1 MKTPSQLAPWTG
13 DLGMKMHAHKPGS
26 SESVSITDI
35 ISLINVDGSLKS
47 GDIILRPDAAYRV
60 NSTDP
65 GSGEGGIGVFS
76 PGDYADALKCN
87 GNKHLREDHPAL
99 AEALSFLQVGNA
111 PTGFGPETPM
121 DTGLQEGQ
129 STVAGMLTVRSN
141 YFNLTK
147 FPPGANSY
155 GVRSRDGGETFQ
167 SDNTAYTFGKS
178 DFVDDDG
185 AVVHFSDSTLYV
197 YETNRTIGS
206 YPLDGLGG
214 SIVGVM
220 KGSNYFVY
228 TDSGEVWQSNTLR
241 GTYTLL
247 GTFND
252 SLRPS
257 SQSRCFVYFKGQIH
271 AALVSEDGSVG
282 GIYSISGTSAVF
294 AGGTTEVFTCLCASA
309 GNLYAQTV
317 GNIYKFDEGMNV
329 VNYINNYMKF
339 GAAQSTDLMKAIG
352 ESALLV
358 KSVNNLF
365 LSSDGGSTFSL
376 AASSV
381 NAFDYDETLGLL
393 YYAQNTGTLNMKA
406 GTFASTVEF
415 STPKIESELPGFAWY
430 ILR

>member
-1 MKTPSQLAPWTG
+1 MKTPSELAPWTG

-60 NSTDP
+60 NSP
-65 GSGEGGIGVFS
+65 EGAGIGENYS
-76 PGDYADALKCN
+76 NGEYTDALKCN
-87 GNKHLREDHPAL
+87 GHKHLREDHPAL
-99 AEALSFLQVGNA
+99 AETLSFLQVGNA
-111 PTGFGPETPM
+111 PTGFGPETSM
-121 DTGLQEGQ
+121 KTGLQEGQ
-129 STVAGMLTVRSN
+129 NALAGMLTVRAN

-147 FPPGANSY
+147 FPPGSNSY

-167 SDNTAYTFGKS
+167 ADNTAYTFNKS

-185 AVVHFSDSTLYV
+185 AVVHFNDSTLYV
-197 YETNRTIGS
+197 YEPNGTIGT
-206 YPLDGLGG
+206 YALPGLGG
-214 SIVGVM
+214 SIVGM
-220 KGSNYFVY
+220 AKGSNYFVY

-241 GTYTLL
+241 GTYGLL
-247 GTFND
+247 GSFND
-252 SLRPS
+252 GLRPA
-257 SQSRCFVYFKGQIH
+257 SQSRCFVMFNGQIH
-271 AALVSEDGSVG
+271 AALVSEDGSTG
-282 GIYSISGTSAVF
+282 GIYSISGAQVDF
-294 AGGTTEVFTCLCASA
+294 AGGTSDVFTCLCATE
-309 GNLYAQTV
+309 GNLYAQTT
-317 GNIYKFDEGMNV
+317 GNILKFDTTFNV
-329 VNYINNYMKF
+329 VSYINNYTKF
-339 GAAQSTDLMKAIG
+339 GSAQQSDIMKPIG
-352 ESALLV
+352 ESGLLV

-365 LSSDGGSTFSL
+365 LSNDGGNTFAL

-430 ILR
+430 IMR

>member
-1 MKTPSQLAPWTG
+1 MRI
-13 DLGMKMHAHKPGS
+13 HAHKLGS

-35 ISLINVDGSLKS
+35 ISLINVEGSLRS

-65 GSGEGGIGVFS
+65 EGGIGVIS
-76 PGDYADALKCN
+76 PGDYSDALKCN

-111 PTGFGPETPM
+111 PTGFGPENPM

-147 FPPGANSY
+147 FGAGSNTY
-155 GVRSRDGGETFQ
+155 GVHSRDGGETFQ
-167 SDNTAYTFGKS
+167 STNTANTLCKA

-197 YETNRTIGS
+197 YEQNGTIGS
-206 YPLDGLGG
+206 YPLSGLGG

-220 KGSNYFVY
+220 KGANYFVY

-247 GTFND
+247 GSFND
-252 SLRPS
+252 SLRPA
-257 SQSRCFVYFKGQIH
+257 SQSRCFVTFKGQIH
-271 AALVSEDGSVG
+271 AALVSEDGSTG
-282 GIYSISGTSAVF
+282 GIYSISGASAVF
-294 AGGTTEVFTCLCASA
+294 AGGTSDVFTCLCATE
-309 GNLYAQTV
+309 GNLYAQTT
-317 GNIYKFDEGMNV
+317 GNILKFDTTFNV
-329 VNYINNYMKF
+329 VSYINNYMKF
-339 GAAQSTDLMKAIG
+339 GTAQQSDLMKPIG
-352 ESALLV
+352 ESGLLV
-358 KSVNNLF
+358 KSVNNLY
-365 LSSDGGSTFSL
+365 LSSDGGNTFNL
-376 AASSV
+376 AASAV

-393 YYAQNTGTLNMKA
+393 YYAQGTGTLNMKA
-406 GTFASTVEF
+406 GTFASTIEF
-415 STPKIESELPGFAWY
+415 STPKIESELPGFSWY
-430 ILR
+430 IMR

>member
-60 NSTDP
+60 NSPEGD
-65 GSGEGGIGVFS
+65 GIRENYSNGE
-76 PGDYADALKCN
+76 YTDALKCN
-87 GNKHLREDHPAL
+87 GHKHLREDHPAL
-99 AEALSFLQVGNA
+99 AETLSFLQSGNA
-111 PTGFGPETPM
+111 PTGFGPEITL

-129 STVAGMLTVRSN
+129 STVAGMLTIRGN

-147 FPPGANSY
+147 FPPGSNSY

-167 SDNTAYTFGKS
+167 ADNTAYTFGKA

-185 AVVHFSDSTLYV
+185 AVVHFSDTTLYV
-197 YETNRTIGS
+197 YETNGTIGS
-206 YPLDGLGG
+206 YALAGLGG
-214 SIVGVM
+214 TIAGLM

-228 TDSGEVWQSNTLR
+228 TDVGEVWQSNTLR
-241 GTYTLL
+241 GNYSLF
-247 GTFND
+247 GSFND
-252 SLRPS
+252 GLRPA
-257 SQSRCFVYFKGQIH
+257 SQSRCFVNFNGQIH

-282 GIYSISGTSAVF
+282 GIYSISGASAVF
-294 AGGTTEVFTCLCASA
+294 AGGTSDVFTCLCATE
-309 GNLYAQTV
+309 GNLYAQTT
-317 GNIYKFDEGMNV
+317 GNILKFDTTFNV
-329 VNYINNYMKF
+329 VSYINNYTKF
-339 GAAQSTDLMKAIG
+339 GSAQQTDLMKAIG
-352 ESALLV
+352 ESGLLV

-393 YYAQNTGTLNMKA
+393 YYAQNTDTLNMKA
-406 GTFASTVEF
+406 GAFASTVEF

-430 ILR
+430 IMR

>member
-13 DLGMKMHAHKPGS
+13 DMGMKMHAHKPGS
-26 SESVSITDI
+26 SESVSITEI

-65 GSGEGGIGVFS
+65 GSGEGGIGVIS
-76 PGDYADALKCN
+76 PGDYSDALKCN
-87 GNKHLREDHPAL
+87 GNKHLREDHPSL
-99 AEALSFLQVGNA
+99 AEALSFLQFGNA